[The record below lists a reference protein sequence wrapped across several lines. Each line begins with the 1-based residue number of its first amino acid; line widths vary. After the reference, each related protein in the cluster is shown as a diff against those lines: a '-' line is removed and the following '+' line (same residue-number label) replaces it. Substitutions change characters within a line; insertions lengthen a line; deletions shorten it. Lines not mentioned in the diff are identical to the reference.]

1 MLRLFLIGGV
11 LVLAALPAEA
21 RDLCGQHFRN
31 RTALEQSLKAN
42 PYVRAFPPASG
53 IMAMVGPKRTL
64 WWFTVR
70 PDRAYPAVVC
80 MQQVERHGGY
90 TDLPVQSDCGK
101 ASKKECRDLA
111 NRMVRVKL

>member
-1 MLRLFLIGGV
+1 MLRLFLIAGV

-21 RDLCGQHFRN
+21 RDLCGQHFPN
-31 RTALEQSLKAN
+31 RIALERSLKAN
-42 PYVRAFPPASG
+42 PDVRAFPPASG
-53 IMAMVGPKRTL
+53 IMAMFGPKRTL

-70 PDRAYPAVVC
+70 PDGAYPAVVC

-90 TDLPVQSDCGK
+90 ADLPVQSNCGN

-111 NRMVRVKL
+111 NRMGKVKF

>member
-1 MLRLFLIGGV
+1 MLRLFLIAGG

-21 RDLCGQHFRN
+21 RDLCGQHFPN
-31 RTALEQSLKAN
+31 RTALERSLKAN
-42 PYVRAFPPASG
+42 PGVRAFPPASG
-53 IMAMVGPKRTL
+53 IMAIVGPKRTV

-90 TDLPVQSDCGK
+90 ADLPVQSDCGS
-101 ASKKECRDLA
+101 ASKEECRALA
-111 NRMVRVKL
+111 NRMGKVKY